1 MDDARDPRLA
11 GWSDR
16 LYRTLVE
23 RIPAVVYID
32 SSDQR
37 PDSLYISPQVQELLQ
52 SPPDAYV
59 ADPELWRRQTHPD
72 DVERIA
78 ETWRQARIHER
89 AFECEY
95 RMIRADGAVIWVRD
109 DAVPLRDEDGRI
121 TFWQGVLYDITA
133 RKQYEQELR
142 EAEERYRSLV
152 ENLPAVVYLV
162 APDDDRRTIYVNP
175 QVERTLGY
183 TRQEWLAQ
191 PDIWMELLHPDDRE
205 PTLAAH
211 DLHNRTGQ
219 PWNRDYRLIASD
231 GSAVWFRDMATLI
244 RDAEGRPLYWHGM
257 QTDITALKRVEED
270 LRAARDDLERRV
282 EERTVALEEANALMS
297 LEIGERRRT
306 EAELKEAERRYRLL
320 AEQIPAVTYTW
331 DLGQEQED
339 AYTSP
344 RIQQLLGYSVDEWHQ
359 SPDFWMA
366 RIHPDDRNAVVAAA
380 LRSETTGEPFT
391 AECRYLH
398 KDGHIV
404 WVLDEA
410 ALVSRDGHGRPK
422 LFQGFMLDVTAR
434 RRAEAQAHD
443 VEERYRTLVEQ
454 LPAIVYVEEPSP
466 APDASPFRYL
476 SPQSEEILG
485 YTAQELIEDPAHFGR
500 MIHPDDRERTL
511 AANAR
516 AEQTR
521 GAVRRGVPGVREG
534 RSHRVAPQPRRPR
547 SRCGRHTAVLA
558 RRGARHQRPQ
568 ARGGDAPGDGRSLPR
583 ARESHVPIARDR
595 RG

>member
-52 SPPDAYV
+52 SPPAAYV

-78 ETWRQARIHER
+78 DTWRQARIHER

-121 TFWQGVLYDITA
+121 AFWQGVLYDITA
-133 RKQYEQELR
+133 RKQYEHKLR
-142 EAEERYRSLV
+142 EAEQRYRSLV

-162 APDDDRRTIYVNP
+162 APDDDRRTIYVNA

-244 RDAEGRPLYWHGM
+244 RDAEGTPLYWHGM
-257 QTDITALKRVEED
+257 QTDITALKRVEEE
-270 LRAARDDLERRV
+270 LRGARDELERRV
-282 EERTVALEEANALMS
+282 RERTVALEEANALMS
-297 LEIGERRRT
+297 LEIGERRRA

-331 DLGQEQED
+331 DLGQDQED

-366 RIHPDDRNAVVAAA
+366 RIHPDDRNSVVAAA

-391 AECRYLH
+391 VECRYLH

-434 RRAEAQAHD
+434 RRAEAQARD

-466 APDASPFRYL
+466 APDASPSRYL

-485 YTAQELIEDPAHFGR
+485 YTAEELIEDPAHFGR
-500 MIHPDDRERTL
+500 MVHPDDRERTL
-511 AANAR
+511 AANIH
-516 AEQTR
+516 AEQT
-521 GAVRRGVPGVREG
+521 GEPFDEVY
-534 RSHRVAPQPRRPR
+534 RVFAKDGHVVWLH
-547 SRCGRHTAVLA
+547 SRAVLVRDASGTPLYWHGVALDISA
-558 RRGARHQRPQ
+558 RE
-568 ARGGDAPGDGRSLPR
+568 R
-583 ARESHVPIARDR
+583 AEETLRERESHVPIARDR